1 MDFSLPPDS
10 DPKHVELSSELSSD
24 RKLTD
29 ISERQYGLQELTVL
43 VSVLPNVTKIRFIC
57 QTPSTLDFY
66 PQLNL
71 LNFRNKSWEKSL
83 RNQRKI

>member
-29 ISERQYGLQELTVL
+29 ISERQYGLQKWTIL
-43 VSVLPNVTKIRFIC
+43 VSVLPDATKIRFIC
-57 QTPSTLDFY
+57 QTPSTLILTLSSTF
-66 PQLNL
+66 
-71 LNFRNKSWEKSL
+71 
-83 RNQRKI
+83 